1 MQFNSDLWQIVFLQM
16 EGIPI
21 LQDITFWH
29 LLATVSGGLLMKML
43 NKHMEKTEETL
54 KDIKEILD
62 SVVTKNEVQ
71 EVRIEQVERRVEKL
85 ENG

>member
-1 MQFNSDLWQIVFLQM
+1 M